1 MPNPAPD
8 ATPVAASATVPYIEG
23 DGIGPEVW
31 AATRQ
36 VVDAAVAA
44 AYNGQRTI
52 DWLEVLAGERAHAA
66 TGQWLPDETLTTLR
80 AHPVA
85 IKGPLTTPVA
95 GGIRSLNVQLRR
107 DLDLYANIR
116 PVRWFPGLPSP
127 LRHPELVDAVIFREN
142 TEDVYAGYEVP
153 ADSPQAATLRAA
165 FRDTCGWELTDDT
178 GIGIKPISE
187 HASKRLVRAALR
199 YAIDR
204 ERHRVTLVHK
214 GNIMKYT
221 EGAFRD
227 WGYQVIREEF
237 ADHATIADP
246 DDHDAAGDRI
256 VVQDRIADAMFQD
269 ILLHPERHQIIA
281 TTNLNGDYLSDAL
294 AAQIGGIGVSPGA
307 NVNDEADRAL
317 YEAVHGTAP
326 DIAGRDLANPTAMMF
341 SAEMLLRRIGWTAA
355 ADRIEGAVEATIAA
369 GTVTGDLAARVP
381 DTRTVGTREFTDAVL
396 GRLDSQTPGRA
407 R

>member
-1 MPNPAPD
+1 MTDPSTD
-8 ATPVAASATVPYIEG
+8 GTPVVADTATVPFIQG

-31 AATRQ
+31 AATFQ
-36 VVDAAVAA
+36 TVDAAVHA
-44 AYNGQRTI
+44 AYHGQRTI
-52 DWLEVLAGERAHAA
+52 HWIEVLAGERAHAE
-66 TGQWLPDETLTTLR
+66 TGQWLPEDTLATLH

-127 LRHPELVDAVIFREN
+127 LRQPELVNAVIFREN
-142 TEDVYAGYEVP
+142 TEDVYAGLEVP
-153 ADSPQAATLRAA
+153 ADSREAAALRNQ
-165 FRDTCGWELTDDT
+165 FRDICGWDLTDDC

-204 ERHRVTLVHK
+204 GHSRITLVHK

-227 WGYQVIREEF
+227 WGYQVVRDEF
-237 ADHATIADP
+237 ADHAKIADTN
-246 DDHDAAGDRI
+246 DHDAVDNRI
-256 VVQDRIADAMFQD
+256 VVHDRIADAMFQD
-269 ILLHPERHQIIA
+269 ILLHPDRHQIIA

-307 NVNDEADRAL
+307 NVNDEAGRAL

-341 SAEMLLRRIGWTAA
+341 SAEMLLRRIGWTDA
-355 ADRIEGAVEATIAA
+355 ADRIEVAVEATIAS

-396 GRLDSQTPGRA
+396 RRLDE
-407 R
+407 